1 MSGAG
6 AVAVLLLGPRAE
18 ALAERLEA
26 SGYRPLRAAAAAA
39 EAQLVVLDAE
49 QQGRIP
55 ALRQQLPGVP
65 LLLEIA
71 HDTVDDRSH
80 CLASG
85 ADDFWL
91 SCAGPSDLLMRLRLH
106 LTLVERSAGSG
117 ECLRLADLEVWPLH
131 RRVRRGGRDLELTD
145 REAQL
150 LLLLLRRAGTVVSR
164 DTIQAEIWPEGQ
176 PSNVIEVYVR
186 YLRRKLEAH
195 GGCRLVH
202 TVRGKGYSLA
212 ERWP

>member
-1 MSGAG
+1 MTSD
-6 AVAVLLLGPRAE
+6 VAVLLLGERAQ
-18 ALAERLEA
+18 ALAPRLEA
-26 SGYRPLRAAAAAA
+26 SGYRPLVGASTGTR
-39 EAQLVVLDAE
+39 LVVLDAD
-49 QQGRIP
+49 QQGRIG

-65 LLLEIA
+65 LLLEIR
-71 HDTVDDRSH
+71 HDTVEERSH

-91 SCAGPSDLLMRLRLH
+91 SAAGPSDLLMRLRLH

-117 ECLRLADLEVWPLH
+117 ECLRLVDLEVWPLH
-131 RRVRRGGRDLELTD
+131 RRVRRAGRDLDLTE
-145 REAQL
+145 REIQL

-164 DTIQAEIWPEGQ
+164 DTIQSEIWPDGQ

-186 YLRRKLEAH
+186 YLRRKLEAS
-195 GGCRLVH
+195 GGSRLLH
-202 TVRGKGYSLA
+202 TVRGKGYCLA

>member
-1 MSGAG
+1 MSP
-6 AVAVLLLGPRAE
+6 VAVLLIGHRAE
-18 ALAERLEA
+18 GLASRLEA
-26 SGYRPLRAAAAAA
+26 SGYRALVTGEPEAAGPPR
-39 EAQLVVLDAE
+39 LVVLDAD
-49 QQGRIP
+49 QQARIP
-55 ALRQQLPGVP
+55 ELRRSLPGVP

-71 HDTVDDRSH
+71 HDSVEQRSG

-91 SCAGPSDLLMRLRLH
+91 SCSGPSDLLMRLRLH
-106 LTLVERSAGSG
+106 LALVERSAGSG

-131 RRVRRGGRDLELTD
+131 RRVRRAGRDLELTE
-145 REAQL
+145 RETQL

-186 YLRRKLEAH
+186 YLRRKLEEG
-195 GGCRLVH
+195 GGCRLIH
-202 TVRGKGYSLA
+202 TVRGQGYSLA